1 MSVRLFI
8 GNLPYTATE
17 ADLREHLSG
26 AGVPTSVVLPVD
38 RETGRPRGFAFVDY
52 ADRAVAEE
60 AIKRF
65 DQQPFKGRG
74 LAVSEARPREDRPPG
89 APRPGG
95 FSGGARPGGYVS
107 SRPTGGPGGY
117 GAPPRPGGFGGPR
130 PSDGGA
136 SPRGTKNFGPDA
148 PPKHKRKP
156 HQNRREQGPKPIK
169 ERPVSRLYENDE
181 DWRAKDDEV
190 QDLDNIATHKDP
202 DADLDADVE
211 AKAKDATHDAP
222 ADDDE

>member
-1 MSVRLFI
+1 VSVRLFI

-17 ADLREHLSG
+17 ADLREHLSSV
-26 AGVPTSVVLPVD
+26 GVPTSVVLPVD
-38 RETGRPRGFAFVDY
+38 RETGPPPRLAIVEY
-52 ADRAVAEE
+52 ADSAVAEE

-65 DQQPFKGRG
+65 PPQTVKGRG

-95 FSGGARPGGYVS
+95 FSGPRPGGGFVS
-107 SRPTGGPGGY
+107 TRPTGAPGGY

-130 PSDGGA
+130 PGDGGGA
-136 SPRGTKNFGPDA
+136 GPRGTKNFGPDA

-181 DWRAKDDEV
+181 DWRAKDDDPL
-190 QDLDNIATHKDP
+190 DLDNIATHKD
-202 DADLDADVE
+202 ADEADVDVDVDD
-211 AKAKDATHDAP
+211 KD
-222 ADDDE
+222 E